1 MKKTKLVEEKIG
13 KRKIFP
19 ALKKMRQLALLLWP
33 HAKNHKGLLF
43 IGAIISIILI
53 GLRLAQPWPLKWI
66 IDTLSEKSTSLPTW
80 LALQPEQ
87 AIALLSFSYIGISLL
102 AGIADYWQ
110 TILLSGLGNRIIYS
124 FRNKAFNHLFRLPV
138 SFHEKRTVGELV
150 TRIVYDTS
158 RLRRG
163 VNGILIRTFQVVFTF
178 ILNVVVILL
187 LNWHIAIVIG
197 AIGTLALLLMNQNG
211 KRILSESR
219 KNRRREGQLAA
230 VVSEDMHGI
239 REFQTF
245 RPDHLTDDRFDKRNI
260 KSLAS
265 EQKVRRIAAR
275 MSTQVEVLLAVGICV
290 VLWIGA
296 VAVNEGE
303 LSVGSLVLISHYAVG
318 LFGPFRQF
326 ARQAA
331 QTGRT
336 MACAERLTNIIEKD
350 ATITDAPNAMPLLVP
365 PQTIRF
371 SNVSIK
377 NSRRRRMT
385 RKWMLDNIS
394 CDIHS
399 GERIAVIGKNGAGKS
414 TLIKLL
420 LRLLDP
426 QQGSIEMDGK
436 DIRQLT
442 LNSLRS
448 NISVLFQDS
457 VFFGL
462 TIRENIAF
470 GKADATTEEIERCV
484 ARCGIDQWI
493 SKLKKGFDTPI
504 QRQGAIFSGGE
515 KQKIA
520 IARALL
526 RNGNIWLLDEPT
538 NDLDESSRENI
549 IKLLLEVT
557 NNRTTFWITHDK
569 AIIEHCSRVLLLEEG
584 KIAFLGN
591 PKEFSSWLETNIKE
605 NLSLKEIISNSNKKE
620 KE

>member
-1 MKKTKLVEEKIG
+1 MKKTKPAEQKTRR
-13 KRKIFP
+13 RKIFP
-19 ALKKMRQLALLLWP
+19 ALRKMRQLALLLWP
-33 HAKNHKGLLF
+33 HAQNHKGLLLV
-43 IGAIISIILI
+43 GATISMALI

-66 IDTLSEKSTSLPTW
+66 IDILSENNSVPAWLRLP
-80 LALQPEQ
+80 PEH
-87 AIALLSFSYIGISLL
+87 AIALLSLSYIGVSLV
-102 AGIADYWQ
+102 AGFADYWQ

-124 FRNKAFNHLFRLPV
+124 FRNKAFDHLFRLPV

-178 ILNVVVILL
+178 LLNVVVILF

-197 AIGTLALLLMNQNG
+197 VIGTLALLLMNRNG

-219 KNRRREGQLAA
+219 NNRRREGQLAA

-239 REFQTF
+239 REFQAF
-245 RPDHLTDDRFDKRNI
+245 RPDHLTDERFDKRNI

-265 EQKVRRIAAR
+265 EQKVRRIAAK

-296 VAVNEGE
+296 VAVNSGD
-303 LSVGSLVLISHYAVG
+303 LTVGSLVLISHYAVG

-336 MACAERLTNIIEKD
+336 IACAERLTNIIEKD
-350 ATITDAPNAMPLLVP
+350 ATITDSPDAVPLLVP
-365 PQTIRF
+365 PQIIRF
-371 SNVSIK
+371 LNVSIK
-377 NSRRRRMT
+377 NSRRQRVT
-385 RKWMLDNIS
+385 RKWMLDNIC

-399 GERIAVIGKNGAGKS
+399 GERIAVIGRNGAGKS

-420 LRLLDP
+420 LRLSDP
-426 QQGSIEMDGK
+426 QLGSIEMDGK
-436 DIRQLT
+436 DIRQIT
-442 LNSLRS
+442 INSLRS

-470 GKADATTEEIERCV
+470 GKADATTEEIEQCV
-484 ARCGIDQWI
+484 ARCGIDHWI
-493 SKLKKGFDTPI
+493 SKLKKGLDTPI

-538 NDLDESSRENI
+538 NDLDETSRENI

-557 NNRTTFWITHDK
+557 NNRTTFWVTHDQS
-569 AIIEHCSRVLLLEEG
+569 IIEHCTRVLLLDEG
-584 KIAFLGN
+584 KVTFLGT
-591 PKEFSSWLETNIKE
+591 PKEFSFWMEANPQEHRVVEQIVSTTN
-605 NLSLKEIISNSNKKE
+605 LKDGE
-620 KE
+620 

>member
-1 MKKTKLVEEKIG
+1 MFDCNRSIYNVASLFFLNFLYQFYFRKLFK
-13 KRKIFP
+13 
-19 ALKKMRQLALLLWP
+19 
-33 HAKNHKGLLF
+33 LF
-43 IGAIISIILI
+43 SSCNLFY
-53 GLRLAQPWPLKWI
+53 
-66 IDTLSEKSTSLPTW
+66 LSLYFFDS
-80 LALQPEQ
+80 
-87 AIALLSFSYIGISLL
+87 
-102 AGIADYWQ
+102 
-110 TILLSGLGNRIIYS
+110 
-124 FRNKAFNHLFRLPV
+124 
-138 SFHEKRTVGELV
+138 LV

-178 ILNVVVILL
+178 LLNVVVILL

-197 AIGTLALLLMNQNG
+197 VIGTLALLLMNRNG

-239 REFQTF
+239 REFQAF

-296 VAVNEGE
+296 VAVNAGE

-318 LFGPFRQF
+318 LFGPFKQF

-336 MACAERLTNIIEKD
+336 IACAERLTNIIEKE
-350 ATITDAPNAMPLLVP
+350 ATITDAPDAVPLLVP
-365 PQTIRF
+365 PQIIRF
-371 SNVSIK
+371 SGVSIK
-377 NSRRRRMT
+377 NSYRQRVT
-385 RKWMLDNIS
+385 RKWMLNNIS
-394 CDIHS
+394 CDIHR
-399 GERIAVIGKNGAGKS
+399 GERIAVMGKNGAGKS

-420 LRLLDP
+420 LRLSDP

-442 LNSLRS
+442 LNSLRN

-457 VFFGL
+457 IFFGL

-470 GKADATTEEIERCV
+470 GKADATTEEIEQCI

-493 SKLKKGFDTPI
+493 SKLKKGLDTPV

-526 RNGNIWLLDEPT
+526 RNGDTWLLDEPT
-538 NDLDESSRENI
+538 NDLDETSRENI

-557 NNRTTFWITHDK
+557 NNRTTFWVTHDQS
-569 AIIEHCSRVLLLEEG
+569 ILQYCTRVLLLDEG
-584 KIAFLGN
+584 NIAFLGT
-591 PKEFSSWLETNIKE
+591 PKEFSSWLETNVEENRIFEQIVSGSSQKE
-605 NLSLKEIISNSNKKE
+605 GE
-620 KE
+620 

>member
-1 MKKTKLVEEKIG
+1 MV
-13 KRKIFP
+13 
-19 ALKKMRQLALLLWP
+19 
-33 HAKNHKGLLF
+33 
-43 IGAIISIILI
+43 LI

-66 IDTLSEKSTSLPTW
+66 IDILSGHTLPEWLKLQSELSV
-80 LALQPEQ
+80 
-87 AIALLSFSYIGISLL
+87 ALLSLSYIGISLL

-124 FRNKAFNHLFRLPV
+124 FRNQAFDHLFRLPL

-150 TRIVYDTS
+150 TRIVYDTA

-178 ILNVVVILL
+178 VLNVIVIFL
-187 LNWHIAIVIG
+187 LNWQIAIVIG
-197 AIGTLALLLMNQNG
+197 LIGTLALLLMNRNG
-211 KRILSESR
+211 KKILFESR

-239 REFQTF
+239 REFQAF
-245 RPDHLTDDRFDKRNI
+245 RPNRLTDERFDKRNI

-265 EQKVRRIAAR
+265 EQKVRRIAAS
-275 MSTQVEVLLAVGICV
+275 MSAQVEILLAAGICV

-296 VAVNEGE
+296 AAVQSGD

-336 MACAERLTNIIEKD
+336 IACAERLTNIIEND
-350 ATITDAPNAMPLLVP
+350 TVINDAPDAEPLLTP
-365 PQTIRF
+365 PQIIHF
-371 SNVSIK
+371 SGVSVK
-377 NSRRRRMT
+377 NSRRQRVS
-385 RKWMLDNIS
+385 RKWMLNNIT
-394 CDIHS
+394 CDIHH
-399 GERIAVIGKNGAGKS
+399 GERIAVMGANGAGKS

-420 LRLLDP
+420 LRLSDP
-426 QQGSIEMDGK
+426 QLGSIEMDSV
-436 DIRQLT
+436 DIRKFT
-442 LNSLRS
+442 LSSLRS
-448 NISVLFQDS
+448 NISVVFQDS
-457 VFFGL
+457 IFFGL
-462 TIRENIAF
+462 TLRENITF
-470 GKADATTEEIERCV
+470 GNSDATDEEIEQCI

-493 SKLKKGFDTPI
+493 SSLKNGIETPV

-538 NDLDESSRENI
+538 NGLDETSKENI
-549 IKLLLEVT
+549 VKLLLEAT
-557 NNRTTFWITHDK
+557 DNRTTFWVTHDQS
-569 AIIEHCSRVLLLEEG
+569 IIKYCTRILLLHEG
-584 KIAFLGN
+584 NIKFLGT
-591 PKEFSSWLETNIKE
+591 PKECTSWLENNVDE
-605 NLSLKEIISNSNKKE
+605 NQIIEQFLSSTNKKE
-620 KE
+620 GK